1 MINIHIEGLDSLNR
15 RLAKIGNVGKEL
27 HTTTDKAVKYVHSQV
42 PAYPPTRP
50 GQRYVRTGTLGRSIG
65 TEVRSLGASM
75 VGTIG
80 TSTVYAPW
88 VISDRSVG
96 GVGPQAWM
104 HVGRWWTLQ
113 GVVRKAR
120 DGVIRIYEDMLKRL
134 VHG

>member
-1 MINIHIEGLDSLNR
+1 MISVKIDGLDSLSR
-15 RLAKIGNVGKEL
+15 RLEKLSGVGDALIE
-27 HTTTDKAVKYVHSQV
+27 TTDKAVKYVHSQV
-42 PAYPPTRP
+42 PPYPPTRP

-65 TEVRSLGASM
+65 TEVRSLGVSV

-88 VISDRSVG
+88 VISDKQ
-96 GVGPQAWM
+96 QAWM
-104 HVGRWWTLQ
+104 YTGRWWTLQ

-120 DGVIRIYEDMLKRL
+120 DGIVKIYADMLKRL